1 MNRRRNLIG
10 LCAVAMSLLSGCG
23 SNSDKP
29 PAHELLQLD
38 LTVTA
43 SDNVN
48 PDSQEKAAPIE
59 VRIYELKNDAAF
71 TAADYWSL
79 QDKDKAVLADD
90 LLHRDSFILRPGEVK
105 TLRRPLN
112 TQTTTLGVLAG
123 YRNLG
128 KSVWREIYTT
138 PVAPESA
145 WYSRMMP
152 GKKVQLDAKL
162 EQSTI
167 VITERDK

>member
-1 MNRRRNLIG
+1 MNKRRNLAG
-10 LCAVAMSLLSGCG
+10 LCAVAMFLLSGCG
-23 SNSDKP
+23 SNTATP
-29 PAHELLQLD
+29 PARELLQLD

-48 PDSQEKAAPIE
+48 PDNQEKAAPIE

-71 TAADYWSL
+71 TATDYWSL
-79 QDKDKAVLADD
+79 QDKDKAVLSDD

-112 TQTTTLGVLAG
+112 AQTTALGVLAG

-128 KSVWREIYTT
+128 KSVWRETYTI
-138 PVAPESA
+138 PQAPETT
-145 WYSRMMP
+145 WYSRMVP
-152 GKKVQLDAKL
+152 GKQVKLDAKL

>member
-1 MNRRRNLIG
+1 MNRRRNLVG

-79 QDKDKAVLADD
+79 QDKDKVVLADD

-112 TQTTTLGVLAG
+112 TQTTALGVLAG

-138 PVAPESA
+138 PEAPESA
-145 WYSRMMP
+145 WYSRMVP
-152 GKKVQLDAKL
+152 GKKVLLDAKL

>member
-1 MNRRRNLIG
+1 MNKRRNLAG

-23 SNSDKP
+23 SNSAAP

-38 LTVTA
+38 LTVTT

-48 PDSQEKAAPIE
+48 PDSQEKATPIE

-105 TLRRPLN
+105 TLRRPLHA
-112 TQTTTLGVLAG
+112 QTTALGVLAG

-128 KSVWREIYTT
+128 KSVWREVYTT
-138 PVAPESA
+138 PQAPETA
-145 WYSRMMP
+145 WYSRMVP
-152 GKKVQLDAKL
+152 EKQVQLDVKL

-167 VITERDK
+167 VITEREK